1 LHRRSTIGDRLAL
14 AFFEDL
20 YAVRRSPK
28 LAARIEQRI
37 SVTNTRNARQG
48 ILARRGD
55 GSFGEIVP
63 RVEATVE
70 QDYLVHLDRVCSDL
84 RGQADHFKSHGGNAI
99 SVGIVGVN
107 EAAFT
112 VGYEGERVFRTN
124 ERNHKHPKDEAPEAR
139 RRLIERVGPPFDE
152 LLVLNF
158 TATNEAPYSFA
169 WANERQA
176 NLDLGATLVRVS
188 QAYERRF

>member
-1 LHRRSTIGDRLAL
+1 MKAMLKQI
-14 AFFEDL
+14 
-20 YAVRRSPK
+20 
-28 LAARIEQRI
+28 
-37 SVTNTRNARQG
+37 
-48 ILARRGD
+48 
-55 GSFGEIVP
+55 
-63 RVEATVE
+63 
-70 QDYLVHLDRVCSDL
+70 DRVCSDL

-99 SVGIVGVN
+99 AVGIVGVN

-124 ERNHKHPKDEAPEAR
+124 GRNHKHPKDEAPEAR